1 MRNSFFLVIPAQQED
16 PVRLE
21 LYTEVA
27 LKQWID
33 ELPRANLSLSTRL
46 LYDFM
51 QESNKLLMTAQQRL
65 DYLELLRPCYLAVE
79 EDLRSRL
86 TKTGFPKSANEHK
99 IYMILAAIERELSI
113 GYWTIVKE
121 QTRREIGWFQGKDVA
136 LAIQRVIKGLT
147 SIIVSQYIMSLPIP
161 EWVWIDLHS
170 LYKLAVKLKKE
181 TTKVPDPSCLVNHS
195 STIQDSY
202 KQCIL
207 LSLADPTGLMPKE
220 MQQVY
225 EFTELLSATIA
236 FEYQEISAVQRQ
248 CVIFQDEDR
257 PAFFVTRDKLAS
269 SDTVLYINF
278 TKLNKLF
285 QEKEKLKNDVDGRYS
300 SLKLS
305 LRADKLP
312 AELLDYLEVRWQG
325 ISLVGEAIFADRLS
339 RYFSIGLN
347 SAYELQSSNAKG
359 EQDFGLAKE
368 YLAETASERALICS
382 FDDSGLLSI
391 GSFISFRKAN
401 QPRHNR
407 SIGIVNKVSMHK
419 NTAKAQFE
427 VFLLTQHAFIAQYI
441 DIKGADEEGMQNA
454 LIYGVKTPGEEEK
467 SFLIVESFML
477 KELDVI
483 RLYLNE
489 KNFPIVLRNRKNIGL
504 GYWQFECR
512 QLEEQEVASKG
523 NKGYDFI

>member
-1 MRNSFFLVIPAQQED
+1 
-16 PVRLE
+16 
-21 LYTEVA
+21 
-27 LKQWID
+27 
-33 ELPRANLSLSTRL
+33 
-46 LYDFM
+46 M

-269 SDTVLYINF
+269 SDIAIRY
-278 TKLNKLF
+278 F
-285 QEKEKLKNDVDGRYS
+285 QRLCTYYTNSGIET
-300 SLKLS
+300 
-305 LRADKLP
+305 
-312 AELLDYLEVRWQG
+312 LLT
-325 ISLVGEAIFADRLS
+325 IPIDRL
-339 RYFSIGLN
+339 
-347 SAYELQSSNAKG
+347 
-359 EQDFGLAKE
+359 
-368 YLAETASERALICS
+368 
-382 FDDSGLLSI
+382 
-391 GSFISFRKAN
+391 
-401 QPRHNR
+401 
-407 SIGIVNKVSMHK
+407 
-419 NTAKAQFE
+419 
-427 VFLLTQHAFIAQYI
+427 
-441 DIKGADEEGMQNA
+441 
-454 LIYGVKTPGEEEK
+454 
-467 SFLIVESFML
+467 
-477 KELDVI
+477 
-483 RLYLNE
+483 
-489 KNFPIVLRNRKNIGL
+489 
-504 GYWQFECR
+504 CR
-512 QLEEQEVASKG
+512 G
-523 NKGYDFI
+523 

>member
-1 MRNSFFLVIPAQQED
+1 VRNSFFLVIPGQQED

-21 LYTEVA
+21 LYTEAA
-27 LKQWID
+27 LKQWVD

-46 LYDFM
+46 LHDFL
-51 QESNKLLMTAQQRL
+51 QESNKLLMTPHQRL
-65 DYLELLRPCYLAVE
+65 DYLELLRPCCLAIE

-86 TKTGFPKSANEHK
+86 TKTGFPKSDNEHK
-99 IYMILAAIERELSI
+99 IYMILVAIEREFSI
-113 GYWTIVKE
+113 GYWTVVKE
-121 QTRREIGWFQGKDVA
+121 QTRREISWFQGKDVA

-147 SIIVSQYIMSLPIP
+147 SIVISQYIMSLPIP

-170 LYKLAVKLKKE
+170 LYRLGVKIKKE
-181 TTKVPDPSCLVNHS
+181 VTKVPDQSCLVNHS

-225 EFTELLSATIA
+225 EFTELLSAIIA
-236 FEYQEISAVQRQ
+236 FDHQGIKGVQRQ
-248 CVIFQDEDR
+248 CVIFPDEDR
-257 PAFFVTRDKLAS
+257 PAFFVNQDKLAH
-269 SDTVLYINF
+269 SDTVLYVDF
-278 TKLNKLF
+278 TKLNKVF
-285 QEKEKLKNDVDGRYS
+285 QKKEKLKNDVDGRYS
-300 SLKLS
+300 TLRLS
-305 LRADKLP
+305 PRADRLP
-312 AELLDYLEVRWQG
+312 RELLDYLDVRWQG
-325 ISLVGEAIFADRLS
+325 VPLVGGPIFADRLS

-347 SAYELQSSNAKG
+347 SAYELQRSTANGA
-359 EQDFGLAKE
+359 QDPVSAKE

-382 FDDSGLLSI
+382 FDDPGMLSI
-391 GSFISFRKAN
+391 GSFISFRKVD

-419 NTAKAQFE
+419 STGKAQFE
-427 VFLLTQHAFIAQYI
+427 VFLLTQHAFIAEYI
-441 DIKGADEEGMQNA
+441 DMKESGKGELQKA
-454 LIYGVKTPGEEEK
+454 LIYGVKASGEEEK

-477 KELDVI
+477 KESSVV

-489 KNFPIVLRNRKNIGL
+489 KNFPIILRDRKNIGL

-512 QLEEQEVASKG
+512 QLEEQEVASKA

>member
-21 LYTEVA
+21 LYAEVA
-27 LKQWID
+27 VRQWID

-46 LYDFM
+46 LHDFM
-51 QESNKLLMTAQQRL
+51 QESNKLIMTPQQRL

-86 TKTGFPKSANEHK
+86 IKTGFPKSDNEHK
-99 IYMILAAIERELSI
+99 IYMILVAIEREFSI
-113 GYWTIVKE
+113 GYWTVVKE

-147 SIIVSQYIMSLPIP
+147 SIVVSQYIMSLPIP

-170 LYKLAVKLKKE
+170 LYKLGVKLKKE
-181 TTKVPDPSCLVNHS
+181 ATKVPDQSCLVNHS

-225 EFTELLSATIA
+225 EFTELLSATIT
-236 FEYQEISAVQRQ
+236 FDHQEILGAQRQ

-257 PAFFVTRDKLAS
+257 PAFFVTQDKLAN
-269 SDTVLYINF
+269 SDTVLYIDF
-278 TKLNKLF
+278 AKLSKVF
-285 QEKEKLKNDVDGRYS
+285 QKKEKLKNDVDGRYS
-300 SLKLS
+300 TLKLS
-305 LRADKLP
+305 PRADRLP
-312 AELLDYLEVRWQG
+312 VELLDYLDARWQG
-325 ISLVGEAIFADRLS
+325 VPLAGVPIFADRLS

-347 SAYELQSSNAKG
+347 SAYELQSSNVKG
-359 EQDFGLAKE
+359 VQDSGPAKE

-382 FDDSGLLSI
+382 FDDPGMLSI
-391 GSFISFRKAN
+391 GSFISFRKAD
-401 QPRHNR
+401 QPRHSR
-407 SIGIVNKVSMHK
+407 SIGIVNKISMHK
-419 NTAKAQFE
+419 STGKAQFE
-427 VFLLTQHAFIAQYI
+427 VSLLTQHAFVAQY
-441 DIKGADEEGMQNA
+441 ADMKESDEGGMQSA
-454 LIYGVKTPGEEEK
+454 LIYGVKALGKDEK

-477 KELDVI
+477 KESGVV